1 MQRNPNRNKSLI
13 TQFRERRHATE
24 HEMIQ
29 IALLARKYAKS
40 DGRRESSFEDMDRAY
55 DEIKRSRNPNRP
67 YGGRRT
73 RRKRGGD
80 ENEYVVPKQPTYA
93 NDPAVVAPLLQARKS
108 LRNPI
113 PLGIKIPKQTE
124 AQIKLSNLT
133 PTSTPRGAR
142 RRTRR
147 KV

>member
-1 MQRNPNRNKSLI
+1 MRNSNRNKAI
-13 TQFRERRHATE
+13 VTQFRERRHASE

-29 IALLARKYAKS
+29 IALLARKYAKD
-40 DGRRESSFEDMDRAY
+40 DGRSESSFDDMDRAW
-55 DEIKRSRNPNRP
+55 DELKRRKNPNRP

-73 RRKRGGD
+73 RRRRGGD

-93 NDPAVVAPLLQARKS
+93 NDPAIVAPLLQARRS
-108 LRNPI
+108 LRNPL
-113 PLGIKIPKQTE
+113 PLGIKTPKQTE

-133 PTSTPRGAR
+133 PTATPRGAR

>member
-1 MQRNPNRNKSLI
+1 MPRNSNRNKAI
-13 TQFRERRHATE
+13 VTQFRERRHATE

-29 IALLARKYAKS
+29 IALLARKYAKD
-40 DGRRESSFEDMDRAY
+40 DGRSESSFDDMDRAW
-55 DEIKRSRNPNRP
+55 DELKRRKNPNRP

-93 NDPAVVAPLLQARKS
+93 NDPVVVAPLLQARRS
-108 LRNPI
+108 LRNPL
-113 PLGIKIPKQTE
+113 PLGIKTPKQTE
-124 AQIKLSNLT
+124 AQQKLSSLT
-133 PTSTPRGAR
+133 PTATPRGAR
-142 RRTRR
+142 RTRR